1 MYYNTGFSVFA
12 ISLFLFCAAVAAQSP
27 SRVSLEMTDV
37 YAAHSD
43 SPLVIDGKAD
53 EAVWT
58 KAKSYPFYAPLYQSQ
73 KGGMPQQGTSV
84 RYAYDEKYFYVFAE
98 LTDDDIFQY
107 SKNNNELHSESGD
120 LLEVFLWPSE
130 NTWYWEFYGT
140 PNRLNSAIF
149 YPGHGRILAKH
160 CFIGDSGIKT
170 ASVVNGTLD
179 DWKDK
184 DISFT
189 VEMAI
194 PLSELTKHGDR
205 FDDDSEWRILAA
217 RYNYSRY
224 LEYPELS
231 THPQLSRADFHWRRG
246 YARLHFEK

>member
-1 MYYNTGFSVFA
+1 MYYN
-12 ISLFLFCAAVAAQSP
+12 ISFFVLSLSFFLFCAAAGAQSP
-27 SRVSLEMTDV
+27 SKNPLEITDV
-37 YAAHSD
+37 YASYSD
-43 SPLVIDGKAD
+43 SPIVIDGKAD
-53 EAVWT
+53 EPVWS
-58 KAKSYPFYAPLYQSQ
+58 KAKSYSFCTPLYQSQ
-73 KGGMPQQGTSV
+73 KGGVPQQGASV

-120 LLEVFLWPSE
+120 LLEVFLWPSK

-140 PNRLNSAIF
+140 PNNLNSAIF
-149 YPGHGRILAKH
+149 YPGHGRLLAKH
-160 CFIGDSGIKT
+160 CFVKDSGVKA

-189 VEMAI
+189 VELAI
-194 PLSELTKHGDR
+194 PVSELTKHGDR
-205 FDDDSEWRILAA
+205 FDNDSDWRILSA

-224 LEYPELS
+224 LEYTEFS
-231 THPQLSRADFHWRRG
+231 THPQLSRGDFHWRRG
-246 YARLHFEK
+246 YARLRFEK